1 MNQLSFIKAAPLIVI
16 AILSA
21 CLALMTNLYLG
32 KRDELA
38 GFQAKV
44 SQANADQRK
53 ALEDLTVQRE
63 ANLQEVRKD
72 YEAKVPAI
80 RDGAVRAY
88 CLRNPTL
95 CQPTPACEIPAS
107 VPVDDGTKQE
117 PVACEREFIRAAAE
131 DALKLGAWQDYCKR
145 NNCPVTE

>member
-1 MNQLSFIKAAPLIVI
+1 MNPLAFIKAAPWIVI

-88 CLRNPTL
+88 CLRNPAL
-95 CQPTPACEIPAS
+95 CHPAPACEITAS
-107 VPVDDGTKQE
+107 VPLDDGAKHTGVSVDDSFL
-117 PVACEREFIRAAAE
+117 RDAAE
-131 DALKLGAWQDYCKR
+131 TVGKLKAFQDKCKR
-145 NNCPVTE
+145 DNCPIEP